1 MSTVQL
7 TSSGK
12 IKTNGLNLYCET
24 FGNPADPAILLIM
37 GLATPGWHWFPY
49 FYEPLVQAG
58 YYVIRFD
65 SRDVGLSDWIDPADW
80 LANPYTLE
88 DLAQDAIGL
97 LDTLGIAHAHII
109 GTSVGAAVAQR
120 IAISHPRYIR
130 TLSSLLSSGAASD
143 LNFSPD
149 ILPQHDRFQTPSIDI
164 FLHFWRSMAGTRFL
178 FDEQRYRDLYHE
190 CFVVRKCYNP
200 HCLTQQFTAVLRS
213 GSRLSELDQIS
224 VPTLVVHGEVDPLIT
239 EAAALSYFQ
248 QIPQA
253 TYLALPGIGHE
264 IPEGVAP
271 TLLTAIFNLFSQV
284 PNYAR

>member
-1 MSTVQL
+1 MSTVLL

-12 IKTNGLNLYCET
+12 IKTNGINLYCET
-24 FGNPADPAILLIM
+24 FGNPAHPAILLIM
-37 GLATPGWHWFPY
+37 GLATPCLHWFPY

-65 SRDVGLSDWIDPADW
+65 SRDVGLSDRIDPADW

-97 LDTLGIAHAHII
+97 LDTLGIANAHII

-120 IAISHPRYIR
+120 MAISHPSYVR
-130 TLSSLLSSGAASD
+130 TLTSLISTGDASD

-149 ILPQHDRFQTPSIDI
+149 ILPQHDRFQTPSIEI
-164 FLHFWRSMAGTRFL
+164 HLHFWRSMAGTRFE

-200 HCLTQQFTAVLRS
+200 HCLTQQFTAVHRS
-213 GSRLSELDQIS
+213 GSRLSELPQIK
-224 VPTLVVHGEVDPLIT
+224 VPTLVVHGHEDPLIT
-239 EAAALSYFQ
+239 EAAALNYFR

-264 IPEGVAP
+264 IPEGIAP
-271 TLLTAIFNLFSQV
+271 TVLAAIFNLFLQES
-284 PNYAR
+284 NHE